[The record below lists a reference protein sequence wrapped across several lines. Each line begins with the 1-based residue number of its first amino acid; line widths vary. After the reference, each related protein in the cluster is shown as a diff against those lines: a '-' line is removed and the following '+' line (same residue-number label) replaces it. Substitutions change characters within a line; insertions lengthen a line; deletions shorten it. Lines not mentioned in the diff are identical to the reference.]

1 MVQRYVRHA
10 REATAEIAVSR
21 SSVVRYVAD
30 GDGGVEYEDGGVE
43 YELVHVRGGE
53 VLKLMA
59 DAPRG
64 QISHH
69 A

>member
-10 REATAEIAVSR
+10 RDATAEIAVSR
-21 SSVVRYVAD
+21 SSVVRHVAD
-30 GDGGVEYEDGGVE
+30 GDGGVEYE
-43 YELVHVRGGE
+43 LVHVSGGE
-53 VLKLMA
+53 FLKLMA